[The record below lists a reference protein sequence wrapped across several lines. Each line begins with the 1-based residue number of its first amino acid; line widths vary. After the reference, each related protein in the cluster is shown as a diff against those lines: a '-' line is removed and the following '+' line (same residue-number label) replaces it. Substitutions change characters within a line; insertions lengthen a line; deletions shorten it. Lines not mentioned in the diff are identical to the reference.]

1 MMHPKRW
8 VLSAAVLTFLLVW
21 VVVSLRNDD
30 STLSV
35 VARYVEQTMCWP
47 SDSSFACMLKTMARY
62 EEKGRYDDAIRIG
75 MALAEKHPNG
85 VESAWIYEDISVLY
99 LRRAT
104 TDSGRAEEYLKQA
117 ITYRDKALPS
127 ASDSPYG
134 LRPLANLSESIGD
147 LSATQRCIQYGNS
160 IKLLDRMRLLA
171 DENKKGLV
179 RQFKPD
185 LAERQKVEDLLKW
198 IDEATERVGKLH
210 TSGCQAERP
219 SAG

>member
-47 SDSSFACMLKTMARY
+47 SDSGFACMLKTMARY

-117 ITYRDKALPS
+117 ITYIATKHSRLRRTAPMGYGH
-127 ASDSPYG
+127 SPTS
-134 LRPLANLSESIGD
+134 LSRLVICPR
-147 LSATQRCIQYGNS
+147 LSVAFNTEIQSSYL
-160 IKLLDRMRLLA
+160 I
-171 DENKKGLV
+171 E
-179 RQFKPD
+179 
-185 LAERQKVEDLLKW
+185 
-198 IDEATERVGKLH
+198 
-210 TSGCQAERP
+210 
-219 SAG
+219 